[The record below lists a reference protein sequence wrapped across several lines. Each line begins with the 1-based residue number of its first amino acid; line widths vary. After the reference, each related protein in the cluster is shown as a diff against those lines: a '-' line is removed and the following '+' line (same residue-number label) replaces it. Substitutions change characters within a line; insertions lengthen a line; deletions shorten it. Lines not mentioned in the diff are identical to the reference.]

1 MGERMMI
8 AVDAAELAAIRQE
21 LSALRRSIEAVQMAP
36 RPEWLGV
43 DDYATLVGRTT
54 KTVRA
59 WVREGRLD
67 TKREG
72 SVLMI
77 RRP

>member
-1 MGERMMI
+1 MTERIMI
-8 AVDAAELAAIRQE
+8 AVDAAELVALREEVA
-21 LSALRRSIEAVQMAP
+21 ALRRSIEAVQMAP
-36 RPEWLGV
+36 RPDWLSL
-43 DDYATLVGRTT
+43 DEYAAQVGRTS

-59 WVREGRLD
+59 WVRDGRLD

-72 SVLMI
+72 SRLMI